1 MLRIR
6 EEEISYAPPA
16 AGLDGLRVLHV
27 GKFYPPHPGGMETHL
42 QGLCG
47 ELKRALRVEVVV
59 ANSGRE
65 TAREVIDGVEVTRLG
80 TSFNLGAAP
89 VCPRLTRTIRQ
100 SKADLVHLH
109 WPHPTAVLAYLA
121 SGRRGPL
128 VLTYHSDIVR
138 QKIMGRAFWPA
149 LKRALSLADAVIATS
164 PGYLNTSPVLQ
175 KFRERCRV
183 IPLGIPLERF
193 DGPDAAEVARVRQR
207 YGRRIVLG
215 VGRLVYY
222 KGFEYLIQAMRE
234 VAGQLIIVGS
244 GPLRGELERAARGC
258 GVGGRVHILS
268 EVREVAPYYHAADVF
283 ALPSV
288 ARSEA
293 FGIVQL
299 EAMACGL
306 PVVNTRLDS
315 GVTFVSQDR
324 RTGLT
329 VPPADPQALA
339 RAINALLDDPALNAE
354 YGRAGR
360 LRVEREFSLRAMA
373 DRTLRLYEEVM
384 SAVGARGN

>member
-6 EEEISYAPPA
+6 EQEVASRA
-16 AGLDGLRVLHV
+16 AAKSLDGLRVLHV

-42 QGLCG
+42 QSLCG
-47 ELKRALRVEVVV
+47 ELKRVLDVEVVV
-59 ANSGRE
+59 ANSGRK
-65 TAREVIDGVEVTRLG
+65 TAREVVGGIEVTRLG
-80 TSFNLGAAP
+80 TSFNVAAAP
-89 VCPRLTRTIRQ
+89 VCPRLTRTIRH

-149 LKRALSLADAVIATS
+149 LRRVLSQADAVIATS
-164 PGYLNTSPVLQ
+164 PGYLNSSPVLQ
-175 KFRERCRV
+175 KFREHCRV

-193 DGPDAAEVARVRQR
+193 DEPDTAEVARIRQS
-207 YGRRIVLG
+207 YGQRIVLG

-222 KGFEYLIQAMRE
+222 KGFEYLIRAMRD
-234 VAGQLIIVGS
+234 VSGQLIIVGS
-244 GPLRGELERAARGC
+244 GPLRGELESEARRC

-268 EVREVAPYYHAADVF
+268 GVRDVAPYYHAADVF

-306 PVVNTRLDS
+306 PVVNTLLDS
-315 GVTFVSQDR
+315 GVNFVSQAG

-329 VPPADPQALA
+329 VPPADAAALGL
-339 RAINALLDDPALNAE
+339 AINALLGDPELRAE

-360 LRVEREFSLRAMA
+360 LRVEREFSHGVMA

-384 SAVGARGN
+384 SAKF